1 MDAVT
6 VFLTD
11 WGYWGMFIAAALAGS
26 AFPFSSEAI
35 LIGLLHPSIG
45 LNATMCITV
54 ATIGNTVGGMTCY
67 YIGTTGKMEWIQR
80 VVKVS
85 EERLRKMEAYL
96 YKRSGFIA
104 FFTFLPGIGTL
115 IAITL
120 GFIRSHTGIVISS
133 MFLGKLARYIVVAL
147 AAQGLFSYFI

>member
-1 MDAVT
+1 MDAIT
-6 VFLTD
+6 AFLTD

-35 LIGLLHPSIG
+35 LIGLLHPSVG
-45 LNATMCITV
+45 LNTTACIIV
-54 ATIGNTVGGMTCY
+54 ATIGNTLGGMTCY
-67 YIGTTGKMEWIQR
+67 YIGTTGKLEWIQKIA
-80 VVKVS
+80 KVS
-85 EERLRKMEAYL
+85 EVRLRQMRIYL

-120 GFIRSHTGIVISS
+120 GFIRSHMGIVSSS
-133 MFLGKLARYIVVAL
+133 MFLGKLSRYIVVAL
-147 AAQGLFSYFI
+147 VAKGLFSYFI